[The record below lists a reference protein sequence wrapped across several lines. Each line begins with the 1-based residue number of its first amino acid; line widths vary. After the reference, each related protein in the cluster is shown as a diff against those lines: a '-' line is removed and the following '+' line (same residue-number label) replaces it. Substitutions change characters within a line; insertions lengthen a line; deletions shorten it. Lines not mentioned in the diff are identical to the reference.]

1 MNSSRGLCDLI
12 IRGRNDTSYLSGTLV
27 PNLRLL
33 PAGRIPPNPAELLG
47 SERMRSVIAWLQ
59 TQADIVVFDSPPV
72 LAVTDAVVLSQITDL
87 TLFVVSAAV
96 TRYPSFI
103 EALERIAAV
112 EAPIAG
118 VVLNKVDP
126 QRDGS
131 YYANYYKID

>member
-1 MNSSRGLCDLI
+1 
-12 IRGRNDTSYLSGTLV
+12 
-27 PNLRLL
+27 
-33 PAGRIPPNPAELLG
+33 
-47 SERMRSVIAWLQ
+47 MRSVIAWLQ

-72 LAVTDAVVLSQITDL
+72 LAVTDAVILSQITDL
-87 TLFVVSAAV
+87 TLFVVSAST

-103 EALERIAAV
+103 DALERIATV

-131 YYANYYKID
+131 YYASYYKIDYQPGVVYPPSWRQRLAKLGFSTLFH